1 MASSTPPSFHSNS
14 FAKLESD
21 THPASKAPSQSTSII
36 NWLGWECHTTSSLI
50 PSYLSLF
57 ILFYHI
63 RNHISF
69 VFAFVFRIITCI
81 PSYRPS
87 DHIFGR
93 SIELPSTILPSLIS
107 SLQHLVS
114 ELKLLNQVILS
125 LHHSLLAFVFPFIN
139 QKSIKTVFLF
149 QVLFLHIFVL
159 SVHHTLKPRKR
170 KEKVLFDSFKNRKS
184 QKKSVSFPFCFVS
197 IIENPIKIAILN
209 LFPLFAYPSK
219 KKSS

>member
-1 MASSTPPSFHSNS
+1 MDPILKVIRIIQFSSFLKTIVLSLLSLCEATPKHLDLSRLLSIESCGVLNPPSFHSNS

-21 THPASKAPSQSTSII
+21 THPASKAPSRSTSII

-93 SIELPSTILPSLIS
+93 SIKLPSTILPSLIS
-107 SLQHLVS
+107 SLQH
-114 ELKLLNQVILS
+114 
-125 LHHSLLAFVFPFIN
+125 
-139 QKSIKTVFLF
+139 
-149 QVLFLHIFVL
+149 
-159 SVHHTLKPRKR
+159 
-170 KEKVLFDSFKNRKS
+170 
-184 QKKSVSFPFCFVS
+184 
-197 IIENPIKIAILN
+197 
-209 LFPLFAYPSK
+209 
-219 KKSS
+219 

>member
-1 MASSTPPSFHSNS
+1 LKVIRIIQFSSFLKTIVLSLLSLCEATPKHLDLSRLLSIESCGVLNPPSFHSNS

-87 DHIFGR
+87 DHIFDR
-93 SIELPSTILPSLIS
+93 SIKLPSTILPSLIS

-114 ELKLLNQVILS
+114 ELKLLNQVHSILAS
-125 LHHSLLAFVFPFIN
+125 FILFAFVFPFIN
-139 QKSIKTVFLF
+139 QKKKLFFAFLCS
-149 QVLFLHIFVL
+149 LF
-159 SVHHTLKPRKR
+159 
-170 KEKVLFDSFKNRKS
+170 
-184 QKKSVSFPFCFVS
+184 
-197 IIENPIKIAILN
+197 IINWKPIKSWDRRR
-209 LFPLFAYPSK
+209 PVV
-219 KKSS
+219 